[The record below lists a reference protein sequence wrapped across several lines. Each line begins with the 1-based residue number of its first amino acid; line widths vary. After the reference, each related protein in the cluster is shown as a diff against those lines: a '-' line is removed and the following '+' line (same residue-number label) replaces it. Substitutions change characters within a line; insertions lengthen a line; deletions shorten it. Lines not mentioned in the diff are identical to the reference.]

1 MTIVNKDDI
10 DSKSYNQLYNQL
22 AKVKYQTKKDRI
34 VSILE
39 NPKPVAINDD
49 SIKNGRLWLVG
60 FLNYIGYSETEI
72 LNIIKIHNKW
82 EDYKEEET
90 KRQVHWLVTRHITTR
105 HRTINKAEQSKTH
118 NSFVFTHIIETA
130 EYCETSNIEESNNV
144 KSEDIIDLFFN
155 TCKPIRLNPPYDIN
169 KAVVYYHKMGFH
181 MIPKIRDE
189 KRPAVKWK
197 IYQENQPP
205 LYVVKRWNFNN
216 GIILLGTRTHSFLDI
231 DIRSDE
237 HDKGLENFDESRLK
251 GWYYERTQN
260 GGYHI
265 FGSGFFPKGM
275 RGLVNDA
282 VQIKHLG
289 GYIVT
294 YPTPGYIKSPYWNN

>member
-10 DSKSYNQLYNQL
+10 DSQSDNQLYNQL
-22 AKVKYQTKKDRI
+22 TKVKYQTKKDRI
-34 VSILE
+34 ISILE
-39 NPKPVAINDD
+39 NPKPVDLSDD

-60 FLNYIGYSETEI
+60 FLSYIGYKEPEI
-72 LNIIKIHNKW
+72 LDIIKIHNNW

-90 KRQVHWLVTRHITTR
+90 KRQVHWLVGRYR
-105 HRTINKAEQSKTH
+105 KINKAEQSKTH
-118 NSFVFTHIIETA
+118 NSFVFTQVIETA
-130 EYCETSNIEESNNV
+130 ECCETGNIGESNNV

-155 TCKPIRLNPPYDIN
+155 TCKPININPPKDIS
-169 KAVVYYHKMGFH
+169 KAVVYYHNMGFH
-181 MIPKIRDE
+181 IIPKVRGE

-205 LYVVKRWNFNN
+205 SYIVKRWDFSN
-216 GIILLGTRTHSFLDI
+216 GVILLGTRIHSFLDI
-231 DIRSDE
+231 DIRSAK

-289 GYIVT
+289 GYIIA
-294 YPTPGYIKSPYWNN
+294 YPTSGYTISPDRI

>member
-1 MTIVNKDDI
+1 MKKEGIND
-10 DSKSYNQLYNQL
+10 QLKGQL
-22 AKVKYQTKKDRI
+22 NLVRYQTKKDRI
-34 VSILE
+34 RSILE
-39 NPKPVAINDD
+39 NPKPVALNDD

-60 FLNYIGYSETEI
+60 FMLYIGYSETEI
-72 LNIIKIHNKW
+72 LDIIKIYNKW

-90 KRQVHWLVTRHITTR
+90 KRQVHWLVNR
-105 HRTINKAEQSKTH
+105 HRTINKTEQSKTH
-118 NSFVFTHIIETA
+118 NNVVFTQVVEITESCKI
-130 EYCETSNIEESNNV
+130 CNIGEDKGV
-144 KSEDIIDLFFN
+144 KSEDIIDLFFD

-169 KAVVYYHKMGFH
+169 KAVVYYHNMGFH
-181 MIPKIRDE
+181 MIPKIREE

-205 LYVVKRWNFNN
+205 LYIVKRWNFSN
-216 GIILLGTRTHSFLDI
+216 GIILLGTRIHSFLDI
-231 DIRSDE
+231 DIKSNE
-237 HDKGLENFDESRLK
+237 HDKGLENFDESILK
-251 GWYYERTQN
+251 GWYYERTKN

-275 RGLVNDA
+275 KGLVNDA

-294 YPTPGYIKSPYWNN
+294 YPTSGYMKMK

>member
-1 MTIVNKDDI
+1 MNKEDI
-10 DSKSYNQLYNQL
+10 DNQLNNQL
-22 AKVKYQTKKDRI
+22 IKVRYQTKKDRI
-34 VSILE
+34 RSILE
-39 NPKPVAINDD
+39 NPKPVTLNDD

-60 FLNYIGYSETEI
+60 FLSYIGYSESII
-72 LNIIKIHNKW
+72 LDMIKTYNKW

-90 KRQVHWLVTRHITTR
+90 TRQVHWLVNR
-105 HRTINKAEQSKTH
+105 HRTINKTEQSKTH
-118 NSFVFTHIIETA
+118 NCNVFTQVIEDTEFCDTHNLA
-130 EYCETSNIEESNNV
+130 ESNDI
-144 KSEDIIDLFFN
+144 KSEDIIDLFFD

-169 KAVVYYHKMGFH
+169 KAVVYYHNIGFH
-181 MIPKIRDE
+181 MIPKIRGE

-197 IYQENQPP
+197 VYQENQPP
-205 LYVVKRWNFNN
+205 LYIVKRWNFSN

-231 DIRSDE
+231 DIRSNE
-237 HDKGLENFDESRLK
+237 HDKGLENFDESLLK
-251 GWYYERTQN
+251 GWYYERTKN

-275 RGLVNDA
+275 KGLVNEA

-294 YPTPGYIKSPYWNN
+294 YPTPGYIKSPDWNCNTLALR